1 MGGREPGDCPV
12 VFVSYSRE
20 DAEWRRRFT
29 EMLKPLVRERRLE
42 VWSDER
48 LLTGYEWRPQLAA
61 AIARS
66 RAALLLVSPSFLASD
81 FIMEQELPALAERG
95 VPLVPVLVRPCLWQE
110 IGLLERL
117 QWAHD
122 PGRGGP
128 LSSSTDPEGQIVGAC
143 LALNAMLAADGAAA
157 VSGGPALVPVAPVRA
172 GPGVPG
178 ARVGELHDVPPLPRA
193 QVARAELTALREAVL
208 AAGNGGVGVTGAA
221 LGLYGQGGIGKTVLA
236 AALARDEDV
245 RRYFPNGVFWV
256 TVGQQGDL
264 VTAQAGLLERLGA
277 ADPELRSAVQ
287 GAELLRQALQARRCL
302 LVVDDVWSAAAA
314 DAFRAADPG
323 SRVLY
328 TTRDPAVLAGVDA
341 DVVQLGVLPD
351 EAARE
356 LLRGLT
362 GVRVLP
368 EEAGRICAAAGG
380 VALAVALVGAAIG
393 AGGRTWAQAAAQLE
407 AAGPVFLDH
416 PYAKTFKAMQVGIAA
431 LGEADAR
438 AYRSLAVYPED
449 TVIPAAAISRLWSN
463 LYRATAQ
470 DTAALL
476 SRLAD
481 RSLLTV
487 SGDGVSFHDLQ
498 REFLLLQTEDVTL
511 AHADMLAAYRAL
523 LPDGRT
529 SWARLPPGEPYIWDH
544 LIYHLRGAGD
554 GAAIQAVVCDLAW
567 IAMRSFAS
575 GPYAAESDLR
585 QAAGLYP
592 GHTGISWLLR
602 MLTQW
607 GHLLTGHPTVGDL
620 AVTLA
625 SRARD
630 APVPVDSGELGVL
643 LPDCY
648 LAPQW
653 GLPAAQSSLA
663 RVLEGAGGRGG
674 TVAFSPDGHAARQ
687 RRQRW
692 DGAAVGPGHRPARRA
707 PWKAP
712 TAEATRWRSPRTG
725 GCSPAAATTGRCGCG
740 TRPPASPPP
749 RAGRPRR
756 PVYSGGVLPGRAAAG
771 QRRQR
776 RDGAAVGPG
785 HRPARRRRWPRR
797 LRPGV
802 AFSPDGRLLA
812 SGGDD
817 GTVRLWDPATG
828 RAISDARRPH
838 RLGLRGGVLPGRAA
852 AGQRRRR
859 RDGAAVGPGQRPAR
873 RAPWRATP
881 AGSTA
886 VAFSPDGR
894 LLASAGS
901 DGTVRLWDPATGQP
915 AAVLEGHTGWVYGG
929 GVLPGRAAAGQ
940 RRRRRDGAA
949 VGPGH
954 RPARRRPGGPH
965 RRGLHGVAFSPDGR
979 LLASA
984 SDDGTVR
991 LWDPATG
998 QPAAHP
1004 EGHTGGVGAWRSP
1017 RTGGCWPAAATTGRC
1032 GCGTRP
1038 PASPPACWKATPAR
1052 SGRWR
1057 SPRTGGCWPA
1067 RRRDGAAVGPGHRP
1081 AVGTLEGHGGSIRRW
1096 RFPRTGGCSPAPAT
1110 TGRCGCGTRPP
1121 ASPLAPYRPRRLDRH
1136 GGVFPGRAAARQRQR
1151 RPNSAAVGCT
1161 HFSAGF
1167 AVENWDVPIRACLE
1181 HSRHHDRRIP
1191 DPTAPDG
1198 HRPRKPP
1205 KRQMRQ
1211 RAMRQPRLMPAR
1223 HQSGYAASIVS
1234 RRVGFI
1240 AAMGDLVESPMTH
1253 KNHPGARIHPGLCVP
1268 IAT

>member
-1 MGGREPGDCPV
+1 M
-12 VFVSYSRE
+12 
-20 DAEWRRRFT
+20 
-29 EMLKPLVRERRLE
+29 
-42 VWSDER
+42 
-48 LLTGYEWRPQLAA
+48 
-61 AIARS
+61 
-66 RAALLLVSPSFLASD
+66 
-81 FIMEQELPALAERG
+81 
-95 VPLVPVLVRPCLWQE
+95 
-110 IGLLERL
+110 
-117 QWAHD
+117 
-122 PGRGGP
+122 
-128 LSSSTDPEGQIVGAC
+128 
-143 LALNAMLAADGAAA
+143 
-157 VSGGPALVPVAPVRA
+157 
-172 GPGVPG
+172 
-178 ARVGELHDVPPLPRA
+178 
-193 QVARAELTALREAVL
+193 
-208 AAGNGGVGVTGAA
+208 
-221 LGLYGQGGIGKTVLA
+221 
-236 AALARDEDV
+236 
-245 RRYFPNGVFWV
+245 
-256 TVGQQGDL
+256 
-264 VTAQAGLLERLGA
+264 
-277 ADPELRSAVQ
+277 
-287 GAELLRQALQARRCL
+287 
-302 LVVDDVWSAAAA
+302 
-314 DAFRAADPG
+314 
-323 SRVLY
+323 LY

-674 TVAFSPDGHAARQ
+674 TVAFSPDGHVLA
-687 RRQRW
+687 
-692 DGAAVGPGHRPARRA
+692 
-707 PWKAP
+707 
-712 TAEATRWRSPRTG
+712 
-725 GCSPAAATTGRCGCG
+725 
-740 TRPPASPPP
+740 
-749 RAGRPRR
+749 
-756 PVYSGGVLPGRAAAG
+756 SGGIDGMVRLWDPATGQPAGALEGADVGGYAVAFSPDGRLLAHGGYGWMVRLWDPATGQPADALEGFARSVYTVAFSPDGRLLASAGTASSVQLWDPATGQPAGVLEGYADSIRT
-771 QRRQR
+771 
-776 RDGAAVGPG
+776 VS
-785 HRPARRRRWPRR
+785 
-797 LRPGV
+797 
-802 AFSPDGRLLA
+802 FSPDGRLLA

-828 RAISDARRPH
+828 RAIS
-838 RLGLRGGVLPGRAA
+838 VLEGH
-852 AGQRRRR
+852 AGW
-859 RDGAAVGPGQRPAR
+859 VY
-873 RAPWRATP
+873 
-881 AGSTA
+881 A

-894 LLASAGS
+894 LLASAGATGRS
-901 DGTVRLWDPATGQP
+901 GCGTRSPARPSPPEATPAGSHGGVLPGRAAPRQRRRRRDGAVVGPGHRPAAGILEGHAGWVYTVAFSPDGRLLASGGHDQTVRLWDPATGQPADVLEGHHVEVYTVAFSPDGRLLASAGADGTVRLWDPATGQP
-915 AAVLEGHTGWVYGG
+915 AGTLTGHDR
-929 GVLPGRAAAGQ
+929 GVGT
-940 RRRRRDGAA
+940 
-949 VGPGH
+949 
-954 RPARRRPGGPH
+954 
-965 RRGLHGVAFSPDGR
+965 VAFSLDGR
-979 LLASA
+979 LLASGSA
-984 SDDGTVR
+984 DRTVR

-998 QPAAHP
+998 QPAGML
-1004 EGHTGGVGAWRSP
+1004 EGYGGSIRTVVFSPDGRLLASAGGGTVRLWDPATGQV
-1017 RTGGCWPAAATTGRC
+1017 
-1032 GCGTRP
+1032 
-1038 PASPPACWKATPAR
+1038 
-1052 SGRWR
+1052 
-1057 SPRTGGCWPA
+1057 
-1067 RRRDGAAVGPGHRP
+1067 
-1081 AVGTLEGHGGSIRRW
+1081 VGTLKGHGGSIGTVV
-1096 RFPRTGGCSPAPAT
+1096 FSPD
-1110 TGRCGCGTRPP
+1110 GRLL
-1121 ASPLAPYRPRRLDRH
+1121 ASASADQTVRL
-1136 GGVFPGRAAARQRQR
+1136 
-1151 RPNSAAVGCT
+1151 
-1161 HFSAGF
+1161 
-1167 AVENWDVPIRACLE
+1167 WDVRTSVLVSQLKIGTYLSALAWNTAGITIAGYQTPLRLTVIDRAS
-1181 HSRHHDRRIP
+1181 H
-1191 DPTAPDG
+1191 
-1198 HRPRKPP
+1198 PRDK
-1205 KRQMRQ
+1205 
-1211 RAMRQPRLMPAR
+1211 
-1223 HQSGYAASIVS
+1223 
-1234 RRVGFI
+1234 
-1240 AAMGDLVESPMTH
+1240 
-1253 KNHPGARIHPGLCVP
+1253 
-1268 IAT
+1268 

>member
-1 MGGREPGDCPV
+1 
-12 VFVSYSRE
+12 
-20 DAEWRRRFT
+20 
-29 EMLKPLVRERRLE
+29 
-42 VWSDER
+42 
-48 LLTGYEWRPQLAA
+48 
-61 AIARS
+61 
-66 RAALLLVSPSFLASD
+66 
-81 FIMEQELPALAERG
+81 
-95 VPLVPVLVRPCLWQE
+95 
-110 IGLLERL
+110 
-117 QWAHD
+117 
-122 PGRGGP
+122 
-128 LSSSTDPEGQIVGAC
+128 
-143 LALNAMLAADGAAA
+143 MLAADGAAA

-245 RRYFPNGVFWV
+245 RRHFPNGVFWV

-287 GAELLRQALQARRCL
+287 GAELLRQALTGRRCL

-674 TVAFSPDGHAARQ
+674 TVAFSPDGH
-687 RRQRW
+687 
-692 DGAAVGPGHRPARRA
+692 V
-707 PWKAP
+707 
-712 TAEATRWRSPRTG
+712 
-725 GCSPAAATTGRCGCG
+725 
-740 TRPPASPPP
+740 
-749 RAGRPRR
+749 
-756 PVYSGGVLPGRAAAG
+756 
-771 QRRQR
+771 
-776 RDGAAVGPG
+776 
-785 HRPARRRRWPRR
+785 
-797 LRPGV
+797 
-802 AFSPDGRLLA
+802 LA
-812 SGGDD
+812 SGGID
-817 GTVRLWDPATG
+817 GMVRLWDPATG
-828 RAISDARRPH
+828 
-838 RLGLRGGVLPGRAA
+838 
-852 AGQRRRR
+852 Q
-859 RDGAAVGPGQRPAR
+859 
-873 RAPWRATP
+873 P
-881 AGSTA
+881 AGALEGADVGGYA

-894 LLASAGS
+894 LLAHG
-901 DGTVRLWDPATGQP
+901 GYGWMVRLWDPATGQP
-915 AAVLEGHTGWVYGG
+915 ADVL
-929 GVLPGRAAAGQ
+929 
-940 RRRRRDGAA
+940 
-949 VGPGH
+949 
-954 RPARRRPGGPH
+954 AR
-965 RRGLHGVAFSPDGR
+965 V
-979 LLASA
+979 
-984 SDDGTVR
+984 
-991 LWDPATG
+991 
-998 QPAAHP
+998 
-1004 EGHTGGVGAWRSP
+1004 
-1017 RTGGCWPAAATTGRC
+1017 
-1032 GCGTRP
+1032 
-1038 PASPPACWKATPAR
+1038 
-1052 SGRWR
+1052 SGI
-1057 SPRTGGCWPA
+1057 
-1067 RRRDGAAVGPGHRP
+1067 
-1081 AVGTLEGHGGSIRRW
+1081 GGS
-1096 RFPRTGGCSPAPAT
+1096 
-1110 TGRCGCGTRPP
+1110 
-1121 ASPLAPYRPRRLDRH
+1121 
-1136 GGVFPGRAAARQRQR
+1136 
-1151 RPNSAAVGCT
+1151 
-1161 HFSAGF
+1161 
-1167 AVENWDVPIRACLE
+1167 
-1181 HSRHHDRRIP
+1181 
-1191 DPTAPDG
+1191 
-1198 HRPRKPP
+1198 
-1205 KRQMRQ
+1205 
-1211 RAMRQPRLMPAR
+1211 
-1223 HQSGYAASIVS
+1223 
-1234 RRVGFI
+1234 
-1240 AAMGDLVESPMTH
+1240 
-1253 KNHPGARIHPGLCVP
+1253 
-1268 IAT
+1268 